1 MSTDGLSNHHSSTLR
16 EIFDH
21 QNHSVEWRK
30 IESLLEAVGTVTK
43 EHNGH
48 LKVELGP
55 ETETFHAHHGKD
67 ADRQSIVD
75 LRRMLT
81 EAGYG
86 PEGKS
91 GAVKDQ
97 RDRDYADNR
106 RGKPVEDDS

>member
-1 MSTDGLSNHHSSTLR
+1 MSDQGLSNHHSSTLK

-48 LKVELGP
+48 LKVEIGP
-55 ETETFHAHHGKD
+55 ETEVFHVHQNKD

-81 EAGYG
+81 EAGLNPDG
-86 PEGKS
+86 TA
-91 GAVKDQ
+91 AVQDE
-97 RDRDYADNR
+97 RDRDYNDNR
-106 RGKPVEDDS
+106 WGKPEDEA

>member
-1 MSTDGLSNHHSSTLR
+1 MSAEGLSNHHTTTLN

-48 LKVELGP
+48 LKVEIGP
-55 ETETFHAHHGKD
+55 ETEVFHVHQSKD

-81 EAGYG
+81 EAGFG
-86 PEGKS
+86 PEGKA
-91 GAVKDQ
+91 GAVEDE
-97 RDRDYADNR
+97 RDRDYKDNR
-106 RGKPVEDDS
+106 WGKPTDEA